1 MTVECKT
8 VECKGMVATE
18 IKCGGRELK
27 TKGSHSYAP
36 TGRKV
41 EENSVAGL
49 LLRNEED
56 KSIEKVLQKKLA
68 DRIWVRVK
76 GSKYEF
82 KHKPGVSLLG
92 FKITIIPLALTID
105 ACWKEIRTL
114 LFGHEKSID
123 YHGPLVGAYLLG
135 MDKGGRGKLDFDEAC
150 EQQRKIYLYVH
161 SDGVKL
167 NVDCK
172 LQHRKGL
179 KNKFVSTIK
188 SS

>member
-1 MTVECKT
+1 MTVKCE
-8 VECKGMVATE
+8 GMRATE
-18 IKCGGRELK
+18 IQCGGRELN

-36 TGRKV
+36 TDRKV
-41 EENSVAGL
+41 KKDSVAGL

-56 KSIEKVLQKKLA
+56 KSVEKVLQEKLA

-82 KHKPGVSLLG
+82 KHKPGVLLLG

-114 LFGHEKSID
+114 LFGHKKSID

-135 MDKGGRGKLDFDEAC
+135 VDTGGRGKLDFDEAC

-161 SDGVKL
+161 SDGLKL

-172 LQHRKGL
+172 LQNRKGL
-179 KNKFVSTIK
+179 GNKFISTIK
-188 SS
+188 PS